1 MDSLPL
7 ELINAL
13 FPKELRRYFSLVS
26 FELHE
31 ATKNTEQRYVITFE
45 EKNELPEGFS
55 FSDYETKDFYR
66 SKLIQDF
73 PLRGVPVFFS
83 IKRRRWRHKT
93 LSTIISRDFTFIA
106 HSSKFTQD
114 LSDFLKECN

>member
-1 MDSLPL
+1 MDSLPV

-13 FPKELRRYFSLVS
+13 FPKELRRYFNLVS
-26 FELHE
+26 FDLQE

-73 PLRGVPVFFS
+73 PLRGIPVFFS

>member
-7 ELINAL
+7 ELKNAL
-13 FPKELRRYFSLVS
+13 FPKELICYFNLVS
-26 FELHE
+26 FELQE
-31 ATKNTEQRYVITFE
+31 VTKSTEQRYVITFE

-73 PLRGVPVFFS
+73 PLRGIAVFFS

-93 LSTIISRDFTFIA
+93 SNAIISRDFTFIA
-106 HSSKFTQD
+106 HSSKFTKD

>member
-13 FPKELRRYFSLVS
+13 FPKELRRYFNLVS
-26 FELHE
+26 FELQE
-31 ATKNTEQRYVITFE
+31 ATKNAEQRYVITFE
-45 EKNELPEGFS
+45 EKNELPESFS

-73 PLRGVPVFFS
+73 PLRGIPVYFS

-93 LSTIISRDFTFIA
+93 SSTIISRDFTFIA